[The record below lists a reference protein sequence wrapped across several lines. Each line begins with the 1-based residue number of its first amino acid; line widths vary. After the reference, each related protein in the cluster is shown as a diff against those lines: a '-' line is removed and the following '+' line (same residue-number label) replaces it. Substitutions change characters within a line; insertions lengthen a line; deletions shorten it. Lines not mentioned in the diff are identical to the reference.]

1 MALQANYGLPTPEL
15 ETLLRLD
22 QEVSFAAT
30 YSGGGGGLRRPKS
43 DGEKRQMHRRQ
54 NEMVE
59 RPSISNVLTPPPPN
73 DISAIVS
80 VLADVEGKLKR
91 TDLCPTDL
99 CLTDLCPTLQQPEKT
114 KR

>member
-22 QEVSFAAT
+22 QEVQLRTVAVGE
-30 YSGGGGGLRRPKS
+30 GGGDQKAMVKKDRCTDDRMRWLRDRAFAMFS
-43 DGEKRQMHRRQ
+43 
-54 NEMVE
+54 
-59 RPSISNVLTPPPPN
+59 SPPPN

-80 VLADVEGKLKR
+80 VLADVVGKLKR

-99 CLTDLCPTLQQPEKT
+99 CLTDLCPTQQQPEKT